1 MSAAICAAAVTR
13 LDTPAS
19 IAIDASAQRGRHRHV
34 RFVHL
39 RAVRSQTGSAVA
51 GARLEDPKQA
61 GRRFFCRHG
70 WLLEVAL
77 SGIDGVHG
85 RLEMRRIG
93 FPRPRREVIGLVGES
108 DRSLPTLV
116 TCSARCAGSAIAANH
131 PSEGMAE
138 LRR

>member
-1 MSAAICAAAVTR
+1 M
-13 LDTPAS
+13 P
-19 IAIDASAQRGRHRHV
+19 
-34 RFVHL
+34 
-39 RAVRSQTGSAVA
+39 
-51 GARLEDPKQA
+51 
-61 GRRFFCRHG
+61 
-70 WLLEVAL
+70 
-77 SGIDGVHG
+77 GIDKVRG

-93 FPRPRREVIGLVGES
+93 FPRSRRDVIGLAGES

>member
-1 MSAAICAAAVTR
+1 MSDVST
-13 LDTPAS
+13 
-19 IAIDASAQRGRHRHV
+19 SA
-34 RFVHL
+34 L
-39 RAVRSQTGSAVA
+39 SSAKPV
-51 GARLEDPKQA
+51 LLLLEHDFEDPKHA

-70 WLLEVAL
+70 WLLEAAL
-77 SGIDGVHG
+77 SGIDGARG
-85 RLEMRRIG
+85 RLEVRRIG
-93 FPRPRREVIGLVGES
+93 FPRPRRDVIGLVGES